1 VPFVHQPNSK
11 PCCHF
16 VSRPQDTFRLLHF
29 SHALVSCRRPLK
41 GPLNMFRSTLRGAPS
56 ILTRGIGIVAPYPH
70 GIIICIGKRVDSG
83 NCEPEFDAHSLLVFQ
98 TTFKMNLDWPL
109 SNSTRY
115 AVAVSTIL
123 QQRFLGNIRAPSIR
137 PSILSTGTWHGGQC
151 RKTNVTVGDDPC
163 PKSIAIAQRCYIGA

>member
-109 SNSTRY
+109 RPWPCS
-115 AVAVSTIL
+115 
-123 QQRFLGNIRAPSIR
+123 RAYQGTFDR
-137 PSILSTGTWHGGQC
+137 PSILLMGTWRRGRC
-151 RKTNVTVGDDPC
+151 RKMNVTVGGEPR
-163 PKSIAIAQRCYIGA
+163 PKSIAIAQRCYIGI